1 MEEKLNIIARTS
13 RQNME
18 QLFRQLCSPRPDENN
33 TQFSEVDI
41 TDWSSNQVITK

>member
-18 QLFRQLCSPRPDENN
+18 QLFRQLCSHPPDQTNI
-33 TQFSEVDI
+33 QFSEVDI
-41 TDWSSNQVITK
+41 TDWSSTT